1 MLLCYFVRVDED
13 VDCGGDTQQEVGQ
26 LDQQFPPQRLVPQ
39 RPVHHHLETRGHIIN
54 EDWKRMKEVFNMLS
68 KISPPINTVWT
79 WTFRNVCNG

>member
-39 RPVHHHLETRGHIIN
+39 RPVHHHLETRGHI
-54 EDWKRMKEVFNMLS
+54 MKE
-68 KISPPINTVWT
+68 
-79 WTFRNVCNG
+79 G